1 MPHAACAFSSPCP
14 CPCLLASAFGG
25 AAAPSA
31 PPRLCGKTRI
41 SAFPRPTGKCVLGLA
56 ATPPS
61 VVLSRSLK
69 CADARQHEP
78 RGCPGAKRF
87 PDHGPRTAA
96 QRPDGGEA
104 ARLFLS
110 CLWRRSRPLC
120 ASAPHAFHSKF
131 NIHHSK
137 LGGAAASAPPR
148 LCGKTR
154 ISPSLPRREAPPR
167 PRTKDGRAAA
177 RRRRSRQTPRP
188 MHSIQNST
196 FIIQNSTFKIWRP
209 RRPLTGRLTKPA
221 CRRRIA
227 LRPPAASH

>member
-1 MPHAACAFSSPCP
+1 MSMRQRACGRAGDAGTAHPCTRHLSFLNPGPQRLFPSAPHAACRMRLFFPLSP
-14 CPCLLASAFGG
+14 AFGG

-61 VVLSRSLK
+61 VVLGRSLK

-148 LCGKTR
+148 LCGRSR
-154 ISPSLPRREAPPR
+154 ISLCLGALVVQPR
-167 PRTKDGRAAA
+167 
-177 RRRRSRQTPRP
+177 
-188 MHSIQNST
+188 
-196 FIIQNSTFKIWRP
+196 
-209 RRPLTGRLTKPA
+209 L
-221 CRRRIA
+221 
-227 LRPPAASH
+227 